1 MLSKCSKT
9 CPSWGSPWPHSYWS
23 QSLVIQSLHGIKE
36 DFSPLKG
43 SALIFL
49 HLCGTLDMFTAKSIL
64 LCPAVLMLGAL
75 FLPVDNVVPS
85 RFWASAFRP
94 VPSGC
99 SKAKVPRF
107 QTGYVSFRFH
117 SPGLYLVFSQDDKG
131 ILVSKQQNPWKKAG
145 AALKGQVEERGWS
158 VVRWITELQNWM
170 APLWYLGLKGELY
183 HL

>member
-1 MLSKCSKT
+1 MFQNLSFLGVTVTTFLLKPKFSDSV
-9 CPSWGSPWPHSYWS
+9 PSRNQGRLQPP
-23 QSLVIQSLHGIKE
+23 E
-36 DFSPLKG
+36 R
-43 SALIFL
+43 
-49 HLCGTLDMFTAKSIL
+49 
-64 LCPAVLMLGAL
+64 LCPNIFASLWHVGYVHCQVHLAL
-75 FLPVDNVVPS
+75 PCCSHARCPFFLPVDNVVPS

-99 SKAKVPRF
+99 SEAKVPRF

-158 VVRWITELQNWM
+158 VVRWITELQNRM
-170 APLWYLGLKGELY
+170 VPLWSLGLKGELY